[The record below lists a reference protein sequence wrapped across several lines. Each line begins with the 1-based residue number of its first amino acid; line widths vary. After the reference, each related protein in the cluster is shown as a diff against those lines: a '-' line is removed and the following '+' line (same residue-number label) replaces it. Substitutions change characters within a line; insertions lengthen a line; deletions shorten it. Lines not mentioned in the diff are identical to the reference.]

1 GTADRNRSHWSTS
14 KTPSYTKSVSWQH
27 HQRVLRFVF
36 SFMRKHPQVKHTT
49 VNGLHKLGL
58 YQPAYRLYRRM
69 NPLPHSQYQADAQI
83 LSQTELQVMHPEL
96 LPPVVYEIY
105 LKLTKNK

>member
-1 GTADRNRSHWSTS
+1 HRALSEH
-14 KTPSYTKSVSWQH
+14 KTLSVSWSH
-27 HQRVLRFVF
+27 Y
-36 SFMRKHPQVKHTT
+36 
-49 VNGLHKLGL
+49 LHKLGL

-96 LPPVVYEIY
+96 LPPEVYEIY

>member
-1 GTADRNRSHWSTS
+1 
-14 KTPSYTKSVSWQH
+14 
-27 HQRVLRFVF
+27 
-36 SFMRKHPQVKHTT
+36 
-49 VNGLHKLGL
+49 
-58 YQPAYRLYRRM
+58 M
-69 NPLPHSQYQADAQI
+69 NPQPYSQYQADVQI